1 MNLKGQQ
8 TPTTTTTTTPM
19 TKDGGVTDEENK
31 AVDATEDPAVAKE
44 AGVGAEA

>member
-8 TPTTTTTTTPM
+8 AAT
-19 TKDGGVTDEENK
+19 GAGVTDAEKK